1 MRPRLFRQTILYL
14 PAQVVGPFSQMAAA
28 FIWTHWL
35 GPEAL
40 GAYAIIWAVQELTYL
55 LVLSWW
61 SSYVQ
66 RFVTTHDGEA
76 EGASLDRMEV
86 AIQILAGIAQTALVV
101 AAIAIAFDK
110 TISIDLVLATI
121 AFTLTR
127 NLGTHFASRARAR
140 FETVA
145 FTLLQAIGPTVGL
158 AFGLIALSSI
168 AATPAVLL
176 WSYAAAQLLG
186 LMVALPLMRF
196 ELRGPQIDWRL
207 FERAW
212 QYGAPLL
219 LAAVLAW
226 VSVQGIRFIVEYE
239 QGPAAVGLVTVGW
252 WLGLR
257 LTAFSALLVTG
268 ASFNVMVERVREL
281 GGVGALPQFATNGAL
296 LLAVLAPSVVGAFLF
311 NTDIVD
317 ALVAA
322 PYRAITVAILP
333 MAIAAGALHAFRDH
347 ATDQTFLVYE
357 RTKLAAL
364 STGLEAVLTVLMCW
378 AGLRIAGVY
387 GAVVGCMIAAAIA
400 MAFSFALARTL
411 FGYYLRWADVARI
424 AVATAAMAAAQ
435 SFMPDASSWSR
446 LAIEIGACAAA
457 YLAAMAALYPAL
469 SNQFFDAARLEL
481 QRRAA

>member
-1 MRPRLFRQTILYL
+1 MRPKLFRQTVLYL

-66 RFVTTHDGEA
+66 RFVTTHDGE
-76 EGASLDRMEV
+76 EESRRLDQMEV
-86 AIQILAGIAQTALVV
+86 AIQVLASVAQTVLVV
-101 AAIAIAFDK
+101 AALGFAFDK
-110 TISIDLVLATI
+110 TASVELGAATI

-127 NLGTHFASRARAR
+127 NLGTHFAWRARAR

-145 FTLLQAIGPTVGL
+145 FTLLQATGPTIGL
-158 AFGLIALSSI
+158 AFGLVALSSI

-186 LMVALPLMRF
+186 LAAAFPFMRF
-196 ELRGPQIDWRL
+196 ELRRPKIDWL
-207 FERAW
+207 TFEKAW
-212 QYGAPLL
+212 EYGAPLL

-226 VSVQGIRFIVEYE
+226 VSIQGIRFIVEYD
-239 QGPAAVGLVTVGW
+239 QGAAGVGLVTVGW

-268 ASFNVMVERVREL
+268 ASFNVAVERMRET
-281 GGVGALPQFATNGAL
+281 GDEGALRQFATNGAL
-296 LLAVLAPSVVGAFLF
+296 LLAVLVPSVVGAFLL
-311 NTDIVD
+311 NKDIVF
-317 ALVAA
+317 ALVAE

-333 MAIAAGALHAFRDH
+333 MSILAGALHAFRDH
-347 ATDQTFLVYE
+347 GTDQPFLVFA

-387 GAVVGCMIAAAIA
+387 GAVAGCMIAAAIA
-400 MAFSFALARTL
+400 TVFSFALARTL
-411 FGYYLRWADVARI
+411 FGYYLRWADIVRI
-424 AVATAAMAAAQ
+424 ALATAAMAITQ
-435 SFMPDASSWSR
+435 GFLPDASSLSR
-446 LAIEIGACAAA
+446 LVIEIAVCAAVYFA
-457 YLAAMAALYPAL
+457 VMALLYPAL
-469 SNQFFDAARLEL
+469 SRQLADALRARSLG
-481 QRRAA
+481 RAV

>member
-1 MRPRLFRQTILYL
+1 MRPKLFRQTILYL

-66 RFVTTHDGEA
+66 RFVTTHDGKEEA
-76 EGASLDRMEV
+76 ASLDQMEV
-86 AIQILAGIAQTALVV
+86 AIQVLASVAQTVIVV
-101 AAIAIAFDK
+101 AAFAFALDQVV
-110 TISIDLVLATI
+110 SADLVMATI

-140 FETVA
+140 FETIA
-145 FTLLQAIGPTVGL
+145 FTLLQATGPTAGL

-176 WSYAAAQLLG
+176 WSYAAAQILG
-186 LMVALPLMRF
+186 LAAALPLMRF
-196 ELRGPQIDWRL
+196 ELRRPKIDWRL

-212 QYGAPLL
+212 EYGAPLL

-226 VSVQGIRFIVEYE
+226 ISVQGIRFIVEYE

-268 ASFNVMVERVREL
+268 ASFNVVVERVRVD
-281 GGVGALPQFATNGAL
+281 GGDGALPQFATNGAL
-296 LLAVLAPSVVGAFLF
+296 LLAVLVPSVVGAFLL
-311 NTDIVD
+311 NKDIVD
-317 ALVAA
+317 ALVAE

-347 ATDQTFLVYE
+347 ATDQPFLIYA

-378 AGLRIAGVY
+378 AGLRIAGAY
-387 GAVVGCMIAAAIA
+387 GAVAGCTIAAAIA
-400 MAFSFALARTL
+400 TVFSFALARTL
-411 FGYYLRWADVARI
+411 FGYYLRWSDIARI
-424 AVATAAMAAAQ
+424 AAATAAMALAQ
-435 SFMPDASSWSR
+435 TLMPDASSLSR
-446 LAIEIGACAAA
+446 LIIEISACATVYFAV
-457 YLAAMAALYPAL
+457 MAFLYPAL
-469 SNQFFDAARLEL
+469 SRQFIDAFRARFL
-481 QRRAA
+481 RA